1 MMMVKHGG
9 LTNKSNHQNGN
20 AMGRCPVTGFRTAYL
35 LGCYKSN
42 ILDTENGCTQIVVVA
57 LVPRNFGGPE
67 FHGLEPLPEHCLG
80 NVS

>member
-1 MMMVKHGG
+1 MQWEGAPLRVSEQH
-9 LTNKSNHQNGN
+9 
-20 AMGRCPVTGFRTAYL
+20 YL

-67 FHGLEPLPEHCLG
+67 FHGLEPLTENCLG